1 MISTAFQ
8 VYLLE
13 MKQNGCMQVG
23 DESYESYCGEKE
35 GILSSLARRAK
46 VGSFLT
52 CYLSLSFS
60 LSLSLCLALSLS
72 RSLSLSLILYSL
84 LYEQALEDAFKKL
97 EGVSCN
103 EAEGAMYLF
112 PRIHLPQKAIKAAE
126 AAKTAPDAF
135 YCHRLLNATG
145 IVVVPGSGFGQ
156 VSVIKLCKLLVSRFL
171 FR

>member
-52 CYLSLSFS
+52 C
-60 LSLSLCLALSLS
+60 
-72 RSLSLSLILYSL
+72 
-84 LYEQALEDAFKKL
+84 
-97 EGVSCN
+97 
-103 EAEGAMYLF
+103 
-112 PRIHLPQKAIKAAE
+112 
-126 AAKTAPDAF
+126 
-135 YCHRLLNATG
+135 
-145 IVVVPGSGFGQ
+145 
-156 VSVIKLCKLLVSRFL
+156 
-171 FR
+171 

>member
-1 MISTAFQ
+1 
-8 VYLLE
+8 
-13 MKQNGCMQVG
+13 MQVG

-46 VGSFLT
+46 VGSFMT
-52 CYLSLSFS
+52 CYLTDFFRKTMTIY
-60 LSLSLCLALSLS
+60 A
-72 RSLSLSLILYSL
+72 LSLILYYL

-103 EAEGAMYLF
+103 KAEGAMYLF

-156 VSVIKLCKLLVSRFL
+156 VSVIKLCKLLASRFL